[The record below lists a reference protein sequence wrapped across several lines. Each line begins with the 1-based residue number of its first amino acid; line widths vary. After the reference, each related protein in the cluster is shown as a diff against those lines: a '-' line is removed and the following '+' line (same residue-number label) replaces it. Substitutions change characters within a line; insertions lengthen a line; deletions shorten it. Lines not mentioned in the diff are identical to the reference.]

1 VVTHNLKRALEMTS
15 NWLQTVSA
23 AALLVGGLSGAA
35 WANQAANEGAQPVG
49 DPKAGE
55 AKANAI
61 CIACHGPMGN
71 SIVPIWPKLAGQH
84 PQYIYK
90 QLMDFKAGRR
100 QNAQM
105 SPMAA
110 PLSEQEVRDMAAYYS
125 KQSQAGG
132 AADPA
137 LAELGERIYRAGNPT
152 SGVPAC
158 AGCHG
163 PAGMGVGLAKF
174 PRISGQH
181 ADYAKQ
187 TLTWFRDGSR
197 ANDPN
202 GMMRGVAARLTND
215 EIAAVAQYVQGL
227 SQ

>member
-1 VVTHNLKRALEMTS
+1 MNNQWLTS
-15 NWLQTVSA
+15 GFQTVSA
-23 AALLVGGLSGAA
+23 LILVGGLTGAA
-35 WANQAANEGAQPVG
+35 LASQAPSKPIG

-55 AKANAI
+55 AKANTI
-61 CIACHGPMGN
+61 CMACHGPQGN
-71 SIVPIWPKLAGQH
+71 SIIPMWPKLAGQL
-84 PQYIYK
+84 PDYAYK
-90 QLMDFKAGRR
+90 QLMDYKTGNR

-110 PLSEQEVRDMAAYYS
+110 PLTEQEILDLAAYYA
-125 KQSQAGG
+125 SQTQTGG

-137 LAELGERIYRAGNPT
+137 LAELGQRVYRAGNPE

-158 AGCHG
+158 SGCHG
-163 PAGMGVGLAKF
+163 PAGMGMNLAKF

-181 ADYAKQ
+181 ADYTKQ
-187 TLTWFRDGSR
+187 TLTYFRDGTR

-202 GMMRGVAARLTND
+202 AMMRGVAARMTD
-215 EIAAVAQYVQGL
+215 KEIAAVSQYIQGL

>member
-1 VVTHNLKRALEMTS
+1 MNNQWLTS
-15 NWLQTVSA
+15 GFQTVSA
-23 AALLVGGLSGAA
+23 LLLVGGLTGAA
-35 WANQAANEGAQPVG
+35 LASQAPSKPIG

-55 AKANAI
+55 AKANTI
-61 CIACHGPMGN
+61 CMACHGPQGN
-71 SIVPIWPKLAGQH
+71 SIVPMWPKLAGQL
-84 PQYIYK
+84 PDYAYK
-90 QLMDFKAGRR
+90 QLMDFKAGNR

-110 PLSEQEVRDMAAYYS
+110 PLTEQEMLDLAAYYA
-125 KQSQAGG
+125 SQTQTGG
-132 AADPA
+132 TADPA
-137 LAELGERIYRAGNPT
+137 LAELGQRVYRAGNPE

-163 PAGMGVGLAKF
+163 PAGMGINLAKF

-181 ADYAKQ
+181 ADYTKQ
-187 TLTWFRDGSR
+187 TLTYFRDTTR

-202 GMMRGVAARLTND
+202 AMMRGVAARMTD
-215 EIAAVAQYVQGL
+215 KEIAAVSQYLQGL